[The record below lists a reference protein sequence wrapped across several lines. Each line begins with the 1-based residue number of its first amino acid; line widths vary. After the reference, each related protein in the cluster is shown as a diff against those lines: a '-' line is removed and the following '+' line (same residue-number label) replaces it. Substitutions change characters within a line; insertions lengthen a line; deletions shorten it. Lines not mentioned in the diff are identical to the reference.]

1 MRQPLR
7 IICAY
12 FVFCLVSLSA
22 VAQTGPGG
30 VGNASGSGGQ
40 PQNRLW
46 LRADAGTTTNG
57 QQVSAW
63 NDQSGNGNNAAQG
76 TSDNQPLFI
85 ASEPLANNRPV
96 LRFDGID
103 DWMQTTTHLT
113 DNVGT
118 LIVVGR
124 KTALSS
130 GYRTIFTSQDFLML
144 GQTPSLDQWGAYNDS
159 GERLFTPGTSI
170 GTDATAAFRIL
181 GYRQNG
187 SGANQ
192 LDLFLN
198 GTISTTLHNGGGN
211 SKTITTIGSNSSG
224 SSAIQHFPGDIAE
237 VIFYGTAL
245 NEAQRLIVEN
255 YLSTK
260 YSINIGTNDR
270 FAYDATHGNDVAG
283 IGQAFGGSQ
292 HLSATSNRLN
302 ISSPSSLA
310 DNRFALFGH
319 DNGSLTLT
327 NDNAPPS
334 RRRLNRVWRVN
345 VTGGSIGT
353 VTLAFDVS
361 GISIPSGETFRIF
374 VDDDGDGDF
383 SNATEYTGTLSG
395 GIYTVTGASIPNG
408 SYITLARTFS
418 GSSAPVTLSYT
429 PSTLTLVYGT
439 AGNSVAPDVDD
450 GGSSITSYSV
460 SSSPSTSGIS
470 INSSGVISVAGTV
483 NVGTYTLS
491 VTAQNGV
498 GSTTFNNVYTVTVQP
513 FNVSSVVYNTTTT
526 SVGAPVSFLPT
537 PLVPAGSGVSFS
549 ASGLAPLTINSSTG
563 EITGSAF
570 TSETVYTATVTINS
584 STPNSTGGQ
593 VTRTL
598 TIAALGATGPGGV
611 GASVTNRLWLRA
623 DAGTTTNGQQV
634 SAWNDQSGNSN
645 NATQGTSD
653 NRPLFIASE
662 PLANNRPVLRFDGS
676 DDWMQTGTHITDDV
690 GTLMIVAR
698 KTAGFGGYLTI
709 FTSQDFLMLGR
720 TPSQDVWGAYN
731 GGGERLFTPG
741 TSIGVNSSAAFRILG
756 YRQNGSG
763 AGQLALFLNGTI
775 STTLHNG
782 GGNSKTI
789 TTIGSNSSGSSA
801 LQHFPGDIAEI
812 IFYRA
817 PINAA
822 QRIIVENYLSAKYGT
837 PTSNDRFA
845 YDATHGNDVAGI
857 GQASDGSQHLS
868 ATSNRLNISSP
879 SSLAD
884 NRFALFGHDNG
895 SLTLTST
902 NVPNP
907 LNRRRL
913 NRVWRV
919 NVTGGS
925 IGTVTL
931 AFDVSGISL
940 PTGSSISGIL
950 VDADGDFSSG
960 ATELTGTLSGGIYTV
975 TGASIP
981 DGSYITLARTLS
993 TSPTAPVSLTYTPN
1007 TLTLVYGTSG
1017 SSVAPDVDDGDSPIT
1032 SYSVSS
1038 SPSTSGISIN
1048 SSGVISVA
1056 GTVNVGTYTLSVTA
1070 QNGVGS
1076 TTFNNVYTVTVQP
1089 FNVSSVVYNTTTTS
1103 VGAAVSFL
1111 PTPLVPAGSGVSFS
1125 ATNLSPLTINPST
1138 GEITGSAFTS
1148 ETVYTATVTINS
1160 SAPNSTGG
1168 QVTRTLTIAA
1178 LGATGPGGVGAS
1190 VTNRLW
1196 LRADAGTTTNG
1207 QQVSAWNDQSG
1218 NGNNATQ
1225 TTSAN
1230 RPLFIASEPLANNR
1244 PVLRFDGSDDWM
1256 QTETHLTNNVGT
1268 LMIVARKTAA
1278 GVGAYRTIFT
1288 SQDFL
1293 MLGRTPSQ
1301 DVWGAYNDGADRLYT
1316 PGTSIGT
1323 NAGAAFRILGY
1334 RQNGLGAGQLAL
1346 FLDGVQSTTL
1356 HNGGGNGKGITTIGS
1371 NNAPISQN
1379 FPGDI
1384 AEVIFYRA
1392 PINAAQRIIVENYL
1406 SAKYGVSIPA
1416 TSDFYAGTSP
1426 YLEQVHGIGTTD
1438 GSAKHTRAQSSGGLV
1453 LEERNSSLNATNE
1466 FLLAGHNGVDATP
1479 ISTADL
1485 PSGVQQRWSRIWYL
1499 DKTGTIDARIAF
1511 DFSDANVPIIPG
1523 IAANYRLL
1531 YRAGTSGTFSEVT
1544 IVGTPFIQNT
1554 DQVAFDVDDANLQ
1567 DGYYTLG
1574 TTNPTDSPLPVELIS
1589 FTLMPKDKGVLIE
1602 WQTGSEVNNAGFI
1615 LQRSLFREGNYTEIA
1630 SYRTHD
1636 ALRGLGTSPMGK
1648 RYSYFDNDRL
1658 QAGRTYFYK
1667 LLDVDFSGNLTE
1679 HPVKEIT
1686 LPNEYSLSQNY
1697 PNPFNP
1703 TTTIEFSLRQDGRT
1717 TLEVFNILGQ
1727 VVATLID
1734 ENLKAGA
1741 YQVRFN
1747 ASVLPSGV
1755 YFYRLRS
1762 GEFVGIKKMMLLK

>member
-1 MRQPLR
+1 
-7 IICAY
+7 
-12 FVFCLVSLSA
+12 
-22 VAQTGPGG
+22 

-46 LRADAGTTTNG
+46 LRADAGTSTTTDG
-57 QQVSAW
+57 QPVSAW

-76 TSDNQPLFI
+76 TSANQPLFI

-187 SGANQ
+187 LGAGQ
-192 LDLFLN
+192 LALFLN

-211 SKTITTIGSNSSG
+211 SKGITTIGSNSFG

-237 VIFYGTAL
+237 VIFYGAAL
-245 NEAQRLIVEN
+245 NEAQRIIVEN

-327 NDNAPPS
+327 STNVPNPLN

-450 GGSSITSYSV
+450 GGSPITSYALV
-460 SSSPSTSGIS
+460 SAPAGIS
-470 INSSGVISVAGTV
+470 INVSTGVISVAGTT
-483 NVGTYTLS
+483 NAGTYTLS
-491 VTAQNGV
+491 VIATNSN
-498 GSTTFNNVYTVTVQP
+498 GSTTFNNVYTVVVQP
-513 FNVSSVVYNTTTT
+513 FNVNSVVYNTTTT
-526 SVGAPVSFLPT
+526 SVGAAVSFLPT
-537 PLVPAGSGVSFS
+537 PAVPAGSGVIFS
-549 ASGLAPLTINSSTG
+549 ATNLGNNLTINTTTG

-584 STPNSTGGQ
+584 SAPNSTGGQ

-634 SAWNDQSGNSN
+634 SAWNDQSGNGN

-662 PLANNRPVLRFDGS
+662 PLANNRPVLRFDGI

-756 YRQNGSG
+756 YRQNGLG

-801 LQHFPGDIAEI
+801 IQHFPGDIAEI

-895 SLTLTST
+895 SLTLTNNNAPPS
-902 NVPNP
+902 
-907 LNRRRL
+907 RRRL

-993 TSPTAPVSLTYTPN
+993 TSSTAPVSLSYTPN
-1007 TLTLVYGTSG
+1007 SLTLIYGTAG
-1017 SSVAPDVDDGDSPIT
+1017 NSVAPDVDDGDSPIT
-1032 SYSVSS
+1032 SYALVSA
-1038 SPSTSGISIN
+1038 PAGISIN
-1048 SSGVISVA
+1048 VSTGVISVA
-1056 GTVNVGTYTLSVTA
+1056 GTTNAGTYTLSVIAT
-1070 QNGVGS
+1070 NGVGS
-1076 TTFNNVYTVTVQP
+1076 TTFNNVYTVVVQP

-1111 PTPLVPAGSGVSFS
+1111 PTPAVPAGSGVDFS
-1125 ATNLSPLTINPST
+1125 ATNLGNNLTINTTT

-1148 ETVYTATVTINS
+1148 ETVYQATVTITS

-1168 QVTRTLTIAA
+1168 TVTRTLTIAA

-1225 TTSAN
+1225 GTSDN

-1244 PVLRFDGSDDWM
+1244 PVLRFDGIDDWM

-1727 VVATLID
+1727 VVATLIN

>member
-1 MRQPLR
+1 
-7 IICAY
+7 
-12 FVFCLVSLSA
+12 
-22 VAQTGPGG
+22 
-30 VGNASGSGGQ
+30 
-40 PQNRLW
+40 
-46 LRADAGTTTNG
+46 
-57 QQVSAW
+57 
-63 NDQSGNGNNAAQG
+63 
-76 TSDNQPLFI
+76 
-85 ASEPLANNRPV
+85 
-96 LRFDGID
+96 
-103 DWMQTTTHLT
+103 MQTTTHLT

-130 GYRTIFTSQDFLML
+130 DYRTIFTSQDFLML
-144 GQTPSLDQWGAYNDS
+144 GRTPSQDVWGAYNS
-159 GERLFTPGTSI
+159 GGERLFTPGTSI
-170 GTDATAAFRIL
+170 GVNSSAAFRIL
-181 GYRQNG
+181 GYRQSG

-192 LDLFLN
+192 LALFLD
-198 GTISTTLHNGGGN
+198 GVQSTTLQNGGVNGK
-211 SKTITTIGSNSSG
+211 SITTIGSNSSG
-224 SSAIQHFPGDIAE
+224 SSGVQHFPGDIAE

-245 NEAQRLIVEN
+245 NEARRLIVEN

-270 FAYDATHGNDVAG
+270 FAYDPTHGNDVAG
-283 IGQAFGGSQ
+283 IGQASDGSQ
-292 HLSATSNRLN
+292 HSNASSSRLN
-302 ISSPSSLA
+302 MSSPSSLA
-310 DNRFALFGH
+310 NDRFALFGH

-327 NDNAPPS
+327 NNNAPPS

-418 GSSAPVTLSYT
+418 GPSAPVALSYT

-460 SSSPSTSGIS
+460 SSSPSTLGIS

-483 NVGTYTLS
+483 DVGTYTLS

-498 GSTTFNNVYTVTVQP
+498 GSTTFNNVYIVTVQP
-513 FNVSSVVYNTTTT
+513 FDVSSVVYNNTTT
-526 SVGAPVSFLPT
+526 SVGAAVSFLPT
-537 PLVPAGSGVSFS
+537 PTVPASGVSFL
-549 ASGLAPLTINSSTG
+549 ASGLGDLTINPTTG
-563 EITGSAF
+563 AITGSAF
-570 TSETVYTATVTINS
+570 TSETVYQATVTVIS
-584 STPNSTGGQ
+584 SSSNTTGGS
-593 VTRTL
+593 VVRTL

-623 DAGTTTNGQQV
+623 DAGTSTTTNGQPV
-634 SAWNDQSGNSN
+634 SSWNDQSGNGN
-645 NATQGTSD
+645 NATQGTSA
-653 NRPLFIASE
+653 NQPLYIASE

-676 DDWMQTGTHITDDV
+676 NDWMQTGTHITDNV

-720 TPSQDVWGAYN
+720 TTSQDLWGAYN
-731 GGGERLFTPG
+731 GGGEQLFTPG

-782 GGNSKTI
+782 GGN
-789 TTIGSNSSGSSA
+789 
-801 LQHFPGDIAEI
+801 
-812 IFYRA
+812 
-817 PINAA
+817 
-822 QRIIVENYLSAKYGT
+822 
-837 PTSNDRFA
+837 
-845 YDATHGNDVAGI
+845 
-857 GQASDGSQHLS
+857 
-868 ATSNRLNISSP
+868 
-879 SSLAD
+879 
-884 NRFALFGHDNG
+884 
-895 SLTLTST
+895 
-902 NVPNP
+902 
-907 LNRRRL
+907 
-913 NRVWRV
+913 
-919 NVTGGS
+919 
-925 IGTVTL
+925 
-931 AFDVSGISL
+931 
-940 PTGSSISGIL
+940 
-950 VDADGDFSSG
+950 
-960 ATELTGTLSGGIYTV
+960 
-975 TGASIP
+975 
-981 DGSYITLARTLS
+981 
-993 TSPTAPVSLTYTPN
+993 
-1007 TLTLVYGTSG
+1007 
-1017 SSVAPDVDDGDSPIT
+1017 
-1032 SYSVSS
+1032 
-1038 SPSTSGISIN
+1038 
-1048 SSGVISVA
+1048 
-1056 GTVNVGTYTLSVTA
+1056 
-1070 QNGVGS
+1070 
-1076 TTFNNVYTVTVQP
+1076 
-1089 FNVSSVVYNTTTTS
+1089 
-1103 VGAAVSFL
+1103 
-1111 PTPLVPAGSGVSFS
+1111 
-1125 ATNLSPLTINPST
+1125 
-1138 GEITGSAFTS
+1138 
-1148 ETVYTATVTINS
+1148 
-1160 SAPNSTGG
+1160 
-1168 QVTRTLTIAA
+1168 
-1178 LGATGPGGVGAS
+1178 
-1190 VTNRLW
+1190 
-1196 LRADAGTTTNG
+1196 
-1207 QQVSAWNDQSG
+1207 
-1218 NGNNATQ
+1218 
-1225 TTSAN
+1225 
-1230 RPLFIASEPLANNR
+1230 
-1244 PVLRFDGSDDWM
+1244 
-1256 QTETHLTNNVGT
+1256 
-1268 LMIVARKTAA
+1268 
-1278 GVGAYRTIFT
+1278 
-1288 SQDFL
+1288 
-1293 MLGRTPSQ
+1293 
-1301 DVWGAYNDGADRLYT
+1301 
-1316 PGTSIGT
+1316 
-1323 NAGAAFRILGY
+1323 
-1334 RQNGLGAGQLAL
+1334 
-1346 FLDGVQSTTL
+1346 
-1356 HNGGGNGKGITTIGS
+1356 GKGITTIGS
-1371 NNAPISQN
+1371 NNGPIVQN

-1384 AEVIFYRA
+1384 AEVIFYRV

-1416 TSDFYAGTSP
+1416 ASDFYAGTSP
-1426 YLEQVHGIGTTD
+1426 YLEQVQGIGTTD

-1727 VVATLID
+1727 VVARPID
-1734 ENLKAGA
+1734 GELKAGA
-1741 YQVRFN
+1741 YQVQFN
-1747 ASVLPSGV
+1747 ASGLSSGL

-1762 GEFVGIKKMMLLK
+1762 GSFVDTKKMLLLK

>member
-1 MRQPLR
+1 
-7 IICAY
+7 
-12 FVFCLVSLSA
+12 
-22 VAQTGPGG
+22 
-30 VGNASGSGGQ
+30 
-40 PQNRLW
+40 
-46 LRADAGTTTNG
+46 
-57 QQVSAW
+57 
-63 NDQSGNGNNAAQG
+63 
-76 TSDNQPLFI
+76 
-85 ASEPLANNRPV
+85 
-96 LRFDGID
+96 
-103 DWMQTTTHLT
+103 
-113 DNVGT
+113 
-118 LIVVGR
+118 
-124 KTALSS
+124 
-130 GYRTIFTSQDFLML
+130 ML
-144 GQTPSLDQWGAYNDS
+144 GQTPSLDQWGAYNDG

-361 GISIPSGETFRIF
+361 GISIPSSEAFRIF

-383 SNATEYTGTLSG
+383 SNATEYMGTLSG

-450 GGSSITSYSV
+450 GGSSITSYALV
-460 SSSPSTSGIS
+460 SAPAGIS
-470 INSSGVISVAGTV
+470 INVSTGVISVAGTT

-491 VTAQNGV
+491 VIATNGV
-498 GSTTFNNVYTVTVQP
+498 GFTTFNNVYTVTIQP
-513 FNVSSVVYNTTTT
+513 FDVSSVVYNTTTT

-537 PLVPAGSGVSFS
+537 PTVPSSGVSFS
-549 ASGLAPLTINSSTG
+549 ASGLSTLTINSSTG

-570 TSETVYTATVTINS
+570 TSETVYQATVTINS
-584 STPNSTGGQ
+584 ISSNTTGGP

-634 SAWNDQSGNSN
+634 SAWNDQSGNGN

-653 NRPLFIASE
+653 NQPLFIASE
-662 PLANNRPVLRFDGS
+662 PLANNRPVLRFDGIN
-676 DDWMQTGTHITDDV
+676 DWMQTATHITDNV

-720 TPSQDVWGAYN
+720 ASGSDVWGAYN
-731 GGGERLFTPG
+731 DGADRLYTPG

-756 YRQNGSG
+756 YRQNGLG
-763 AGQLALFLNGTI
+763 AGQLALFLDGVQ

-782 GGNSKTI
+782 GGNGKGI
-789 TTIGSNSSGSSA
+789 TTIGSNNAPIS
-801 LQHFPGDIAEI
+801 QNFPGDIAEV

-837 PTSNDRFA
+837 PTSNDRFL

-895 SLTLTST
+895 SLTLTNNNAPPS
-902 NVPNP
+902 
-907 LNRRRL
+907 RRRL

-975 TGASIP
+975 TSASIP

-993 TSPTAPVSLTYTPN
+993 TSSTAPVSLSYTPN
-1007 TLTLVYGTSG
+1007 SLTLIYGTAG
-1017 SSVAPDVDDGDSPIT
+1017 NSVAPDVDDGDSPII
-1032 SYSVSS
+1032 SYALVSA
-1038 SPSTSGISIN
+1038 PAGISIN
-1048 SSGVISVA
+1048 VSTGVISVA
-1056 GTVNVGTYTLSVTA
+1056 GTTNAGTYTLSVTA
-1070 QNGVGS
+1070 TNGVGS
-1076 TTFNNVYTVTVQP
+1076 TTFNNVYTVVVQP
-1089 FNVSSVVYNTTTTS
+1089 FNVNSVVYNTTTTS

-1111 PTPLVPAGSGVSFS
+1111 PTPAVPAGSGVDFS
-1125 ATNLSPLTINPST
+1125 ATNLGNNLTINTTT

-1148 ETVYTATVTINS
+1148 ETVYQATVTITS

-1168 QVTRTLTIAA
+1168 LVTRTLTIAA

-1225 TTSAN
+1225 GTSDN

-1244 PVLRFDGSDDWM
+1244 PVLRFDGINDWM
-1256 QTETHLTNNVGT
+1256 QTATHITDNVGT
-1268 LMIVARKTAA
+1268 LMIVARKTA
-1278 GVGAYRTIFT
+1278 GFGGYRTIFT

-1293 MLGRTPSQ
+1293 MLGRASGS

-1334 RQNGLGAGQLAL
+1334 RQNGSGAGQLAL